1 MRERFD
7 RQLEQLH
14 VELIKMGSLCEQGI
28 SLSCQALR
36 EGQTEITNKVF
47 TIEDELDKK
56 EREVENLCLQLF
68 LQQQPVA
75 KDLRI
80 ISAAMKLISDMERIG
95 DQAADIMELAPYIA
109 GGESK
114 SKIHI
119 SEMADAASRM
129 VTDSVEAFVKSDLA
143 LARKV
148 MEADDVVDGLFLKI
162 KDELTNL
169 IHIKDVEAGT
179 ALDLFMA
186 AKYFERIG
194 DHAVNIAEWVEFSIT
209 GVYKGQEL

>member
-7 RQLEQLH
+7 RQLELLH
-14 VELIKMGSLCEQGI
+14 VELIKMGSLCEQAI

-36 EGQTEITNKVF
+36 EGQTENTKKVF
-47 TIEDELDKK
+47 AIEDELDKK
-56 EREVENLCLQLF
+56 EREVENLCMGLF
-68 LQQQPVA
+68 LKQQPVA

-129 VTDSVEAFVKSDLA
+129 VTESVEAFVKSDLS
-143 LARKV
+143 LAHRV
-148 MEADDVVDGLFLKI
+148 MEADDLVDGLFLKI
-162 KDELTNL
+162 KDELTEL
-169 IHIKDVEAGT
+169 IRVRDLEAGT